1 MASEGARLTNLAQTR
16 QSGREALN
24 RRIPDVV
31 ADTDALLAAL
41 NPAQREAVAAP
52 DGPLLIFAGAGS
64 GKTRVLTHRIAY
76 VIAARGVRPQE
87 ILAVT
92 FTNKAAREMRGRVEK
107 LLGADISGMWLGT
120 FHSVGARILRRD
132 GDAIGIPANFVIY
145 DEADRL
151 AAMRRAMQTTG
162 VDSKRLAPTK
172 VVHAVSAAKNEL
184 LNAAAFAARASGYFE
199 VEAARIYRA
208 YEAELAAAGAL
219 DFDDLLM
226 RTVFL
231 LQDVPPVLE
240 HYRQRWSHLFVD
252 EYQDTNHAQ
261 YLMVSLLAATHRNLT
276 VVGDDDQ
283 CLVAGTMVTMADG
296 SRRPIEAIRPGD
308 MVSSAGGS
316 GTVRPA
322 HVLRVSER
330 ETEEVVR
337 IRTAGGRELVSTSE
351 HVHFAAYR
359 LGLSPNY
366 HFVYLMQKDGF
377 GYRVGTSQVH
387 TAAQAK
393 AVVGFRQR
401 AVQEH
406 ADALW
411 ILAVHS
417 SENDAREDEYVTS
430 LRYQIPTLPFVP
442 RKGSRDGL
450 VHDPARLRAVFAA
463 FDTETAA
470 LRLLHDRGL
479 SPEHPHHHPRSRNS
493 SRRNIVVTLCADR
506 RGATPM
512 HLIAVGGNDEKG
524 AEIIRGLGLRVRPA
538 HANSPR
544 SWRYETVFKD
554 MATLMQTASR
564 LADALNGVI
573 VMKGRFG
580 INGDTDRES
589 NSLPATRADSVLP
602 GMTVFDGTCGYDIV
616 VGVER
621 ITGRAQVFDLD
632 VEHTHNFIANGLITH
647 NSVYRFR
654 GADIRNILEFQKDF
668 PDAHVVTLEQN
679 YRSSQPILDTA
690 HAVIRVNQDRAAKR
704 LWTERGGGEPVR
716 LIPVYDEQEE
726 ALAVCGEI
734 ERLIGTESYSL
745 SDFAVLYRTNAQ
757 SRAFED
763 VLLRRGIPY
772 RLVGGLRFYERKE
785 VKDVLAYLRLVAN
798 PRDPVAFGRIVNVPR
813 RKIGDRSVAELER
826 IARKRRISPFEAVEH
841 VGEDAELGPAALQA
855 LSGFGKLIAGLGEQ
869 SLRLPVPRLL
879 ERVVEETGYQSMLR
893 DGTPEGEE
901 RWANVTELVGYS
913 EEYEDVPPPDGL
925 HQFLENVALV
935 SDVDSLDDTKSGVT
949 LITLHQVKGLEFPV
963 VFLAG
968 LEEGLLPHVRALEEG
983 DEGIAEERR
992 LTYVGVTRAQQ
1003 RLYLLH
1009 AFRRH
1014 LYGSAQTAQAS
1025 RFLADIPPEMLT
1037 VVRRPGGPPVTAPRR
1052 PGAVRE
1058 AVHAQAVRANPV
1070 EIAPQRYSAGMR
1082 VEHPK
1087 YGAGTI
1093 LKSTMTRAGEEVV
1106 IRFDEAGM
1114 KIFAV
1119 ADANLYPAG
1128 G

>member
-1 MASEGARLTNLAQTR
+1 MV
-16 QSGREALN
+16 SG
-24 RRIPDVV
+24 
-31 ADTDALLAAL
+31 TDALLAAL
-41 NPAQREAVAAP
+41 NPAQREAVEAP

-92 FTNKAAREMRGRVEK
+92 FTNKAAKEMRGRVEK
-107 LLGADISGMWLGT
+107 LLGSDISGMWLGT

-151 AAMRRAMQTTG
+151 AAMRRAMQTAG
-162 VDSKRLAPTK
+162 VDDKRLAPSK
-172 VVHAVSAAKNEL
+172 VVHVVSAAKNEL
-184 LNAAAFAARASGYFE
+184 LNAAAFAARASGYLE

-226 RTVFL
+226 RTVFP

-240 HYRQRWSHLFVD
+240 HYRQRWRHIFVD

-261 YLMVSLLAATHRNLT
+261 YLMVSLLSATHRNLT

-283 CLVAGTMVTMADG
+283 CLAAGTLVSMADG
-296 SRRPIEAIRPGD
+296 SRRSIEEIRPGD
-308 MVSSAGGS
+308 MVCSAGGS
-316 GTVRPA
+316 GTLTPA
-322 HVLRVSER
+322 RVLRVSAR
-330 ETEEVVR
+330 EAEETVR
-337 IRTAGGRELVSTSE
+337 VRTAAGRELVSTPE
-351 HVHFAAYR
+351 HVHFAGYR
-359 LGLSPNY
+359 LGISPNY
-366 HFVYLMQKDGF
+366 YFTYLMQKDGF

-387 TAAQAK
+387 TRGRVK
-393 AVVGFRQR
+393 PVVGFRQR

-411 ILAVHS
+411 VLAVHQ

-442 RKGSRDGL
+442 RKGPRDGL

-463 FDTETAA
+463 FDTEAGA

-493 SRRNIVVTLCADR
+493 SRRNIVVTLCADQ

-512 HLIAVGGNDEKG
+512 HLIAVGGNDEAG
-524 AEIIRGLGLRVRPA
+524 AEIIRSLGLHVRPA
-538 HANSPR
+538 HSGSSL

-554 MATLMQTASR
+554 MAALMENATR
-564 LADALNGVI
+564 LRDALDGVI
-573 VMKGRFG
+573 VMKARFG
-580 INGDTDRES
+580 LNAGADRES
-589 NSLPATRADSVLP
+589 NSLPATRGDSVHP
-602 GMTVFDGTCGYDIV
+602 GMAMFDESCGYDIV
-616 VGVER
+616 VSAER
-621 ITGRAQVFDLD
+621 LGERRRVFDID

-734 ERLIGTESYSL
+734 ERLIGNESYSL

-826 IARKRRISPFEAVEH
+826 IARKRRISPFEAVLH
-841 VGEDAELGPAALQA
+841 VGEEAELGPAALQA
-855 LSGFGKLIAGLGEQ
+855 LSGFARLIAGLGEQ

-935 SDVDSLDDTKSGVT
+935 SDVDSLDDTTSGVT

-968 LEEGLLPHVRALEEG
+968 MEEGLLPHVRALEEG

-1014 LYGSAQTAQAS
+1014 LYGSAQSAQAS

-1037 VVRRPGGPPVTAPRR
+1037 VVRRPGGPPVTAPRQ

-1087 YGAGTI
+1087 YGSGTI

-1119 ADANLYPAG
+1119 ADAKLFPAG
-1128 G
+1128 GSGG

>member
-1 MASEGARLTNLAQTR
+1 
-16 QSGREALN
+16 
-24 RRIPDVV
+24 VV
-31 ADTDALLAAL
+31 AEADALLAAL
-41 NPAQREAVAAP
+41 NPAQREAVEAP

-107 LLGADISGMWLGT
+107 LLGSDISGMWLGT

-162 VDSKRLAPTK
+162 VDDKRLAPTK
-172 VVHAVSAAKNEL
+172 VVHVVSAAKNEL
-184 LNAAAFAARASGYFE
+184 LNAAAFATRASGYLE

-240 HYRQRWSHLFVD
+240 HYRRRWSHLFVD

-283 CLVAGTMVTMADG
+283 CLAAGTLVSMADG
-296 SRRPIEAIRPGD
+296 SRRSIEEIRPGD

-322 HVLRVSER
+322 RVLRISER
-330 ETEEVVR
+330 ETEEVIR
-337 IRTAGGRELVSTSE
+337 IRTAGGRELVSTPE
-351 HVHFAAYR
+351 HIHFA
-359 LGLSPNY
+359 
-366 HFVYLMQKDGF
+366 
-377 GYRVGTSQVH
+377 GYRPEV
-387 TAAQAK
+387 
-393 AVVGFRQR
+393 
-401 AVQEH
+401 
-406 ADALW
+406 
-411 ILAVHS
+411 
-417 SENDAREDEYVTS
+417 
-430 LRYQIPTLPFVP
+430 
-442 RKGSRDGL
+442 
-450 VHDPARLRAVFAA
+450 
-463 FDTETAA
+463 
-470 LRLLHDRGL
+470 
-479 SPEHPHHHPRSRNS
+479 SPDS

-512 HLIAVGGNDEKG
+512 HLIAVRGNDEKG

-554 MATLMQTASR
+554 MATLMQTATR

-580 INGDTDRES
+580 INGGTDRES

-602 GMTVFDGTCGYDIV
+602 GMTVFDESCGYDIV
-616 VGVER
+616 VDVER
-621 ITGRAQVFDLD
+621 ITGRARVFDLD

-726 ALAVCGEI
+726 ALTVCGEI
-734 ERLIGTESYSL
+734 ERLIGNESYSL

-841 VGEDAELGPAALQA
+841 VGEEAELGPAALQA

-879 ERVVEETGYQSMLR
+879 ERIVEETGYQSMLR

-968 LEEGLLPHVRALEEG
+968 MEEGLLPHIRALEEG

-1106 IRFDEAGM
+1106 IRFDDAGM

-1119 ADANLYPAG
+1119 ADAKLFPAG

>member
-1 MASEGARLTNLAQTR
+1 
-16 QSGREALN
+16 
-24 RRIPDVV
+24 VV

-41 NPAQREAVAAP
+41 NPAQREAVEAP

-76 VIAARGVRPQE
+76 VIAARGVRPPE
-87 ILAVT
+87 VLAVT
-92 FTNKAAREMRGRVEK
+92 FTNKAAREMRGRVER
-107 LLGADISGMWLGT
+107 LLGTGVNGMWLGT
-120 FHSVGARILRRD
+120 FHAVGARILRRD

-151 AAMRRAMQTTG
+151 AAMRRAMQSIG
-162 VDSKRLAPTK
+162 VDDKRIAPAK
-172 VVHAVSAAKNEL
+172 VVHAVSTAKNEL
-184 LNAAAFAARASGYFE
+184 LDAAGFAAHAGGYFE
-199 VEAARIYRA
+199 GEVARIYRA
-208 YEAELAAAGAL
+208 YEAELAAAAAL

-226 RTVFL
+226 RTVQL
-231 LQDVPPVLE
+231 LRDIPPVLD
-240 HYRQRWSHLFVD
+240 HYRQRWTHLFVD

-283 CLVAGTMVTMADG
+283 CLVAGSLVSMADG

-322 HVLRVSER
+322 QVLRVSER
-330 ETEEVVR
+330 GTPEVVR
-337 IRTAGGRELVSTSE
+337 IRTAGGRELVSTPE
-351 HVHFAAYR
+351 HVHFAGYR
-359 LGLSPNY
+359 LGLTPNY

-387 TAAQAK
+387 TRGRVK

-411 ILAVHS
+411 ILAVHR

-442 RKGSRDGL
+442 RKGSGDGL

-538 HANSPR
+538 HASSPR

-580 INGDTDRES
+580 INGDADRES

-602 GMTVFDGTCGYDIV
+602 GMTMFDGTCGYDIV
-616 VGVER
+616 VSVER
-621 ITGRAQVFDLD
+621 VTGRAQVFDLD

-668 PDAHVVTLEQN
+668 PDARVVTLEQN
-679 YRSSQPILDTA
+679 YRSSQPILDAA
-690 HAVIRVNQDRAAKR
+690 HAVIRVNEDRAAKR

-716 LIPVYDEQEE
+716 LIPVYDEREE

-734 ERLIGTESYSL
+734 ERLIGTAEFSL

-763 VLLRRGIPY
+763 VLLRHGVPY

-798 PRDPVAFGRIVNVPR
+798 PRDPVSFGRIVNVPR
-813 RKIGDRSVAELER
+813 RKIGERSVAELER
-826 IARKRRISPFEAVEH
+826 IARRRRISPFEAVQH
-841 VGEDAELGPAALQA
+841 LGEEAELGTTALQA
-855 LSGFGKLIAGLGEQ
+855 LAGFAALVARLGEL
-869 SLRLPVPRLL
+869 SGRLPVPRLL
-879 ERVVEETGYQSMLR
+879 ERIVEETGYQAMLR

-901 RWANVTELVGYS
+901 RWANVTELIGYS
-913 EEYEDVPPPDGL
+913 EEYADVPPPDGL

-935 SDVDSLDDTKSGVT
+935 SDVDTLDDTKSGVT

-968 LEEGLLPHVRALEEG
+968 MEEGLLPHVRALEEG

-992 LTYVGVTRAQQ
+992 LVYVGVTRAQH

-1014 LYGSAQTAQAS
+1014 LYGSGQLAQAS
-1025 RFLADIPPEMLT
+1025 RFLADIPPGMLE
-1037 VVRRPGGPPVTAPRR
+1037 VVRRPGGPPVTAPRQ

-1058 AVHAQAVRANPV
+1058 AVHAHAVRANPV
-1070 EIAPQRYSAGMR
+1070 EVAPQRYAEGMR
-1082 VEHPK
+1082 VQHPK
-1087 YGAGTI
+1087 YGTGTI

-1114 KIFAV
+1114 RIFAV
-1119 ADANLYPAG
+1119 ADARLHPAEG
-1128 G
+1128 

>member
-1 MASEGARLTNLAQTR
+1 MVA
-16 QSGREALN
+16 EA
-24 RRIPDVV
+24 
-31 ADTDALLAAL
+31 DALLAAL
-41 NPAQREAVAAP
+41 NPAQREAVEAP

-107 LLGADISGMWLGT
+107 LLGSDISGMWLGT

-162 VDSKRLAPTK
+162 VDDKRLAPTK
-172 VVHAVSAAKNEL
+172 VVHVVSAAKNEL
-184 LNAAAFAARASGYFE
+184 LNAAAFATRASGYLE

-240 HYRQRWSHLFVD
+240 HYRRRWSHLFVD

-283 CLVAGTMVTMADG
+283 CLAAGTLVSMADG
-296 SRRPIEAIRPGD
+296 SRRSIEEIRPGD

-316 GTVRPA
+316 GIVRPA
-322 HVLRVSER
+322 QVLRVSER

-337 IRTAGGRELVSTSE
+337 IRTAGGHELVSTPE
-351 HVHFAAYR
+351 HIHFA
-359 LGLSPNY
+359 
-366 HFVYLMQKDGF
+366 
-377 GYRVGTSQVH
+377 GYRPEV
-387 TAAQAK
+387 
-393 AVVGFRQR
+393 
-401 AVQEH
+401 
-406 ADALW
+406 
-411 ILAVHS
+411 
-417 SENDAREDEYVTS
+417 
-430 LRYQIPTLPFVP
+430 
-442 RKGSRDGL
+442 
-450 VHDPARLRAVFAA
+450 
-463 FDTETAA
+463 
-470 LRLLHDRGL
+470 
-479 SPEHPHHHPRSRNS
+479 SPDS

-512 HLIAVGGNDEKG
+512 HLIAVRGNDEKG

-554 MATLMQTASR
+554 MATLMQTATR

-580 INGDTDRES
+580 INGGTDRES

-602 GMTVFDGTCGYDIV
+602 GMTVFDESCGYDIV
-616 VGVER
+616 VDVER
-621 ITGRAQVFDLD
+621 ITGRARVFDLD

-1025 RFLADIPPEMLT
+1025 RFLADIPPEMLQ
-1037 VVRRPGGPPVTAPRR
+1037 VVRRPGGPPVTAPRQ

-1058 AVHAQAVRANPV
+1058 AVHAHAVRANPV
-1070 EIAPQRYSAGMR
+1070 EVAPQRYTEGMR

-1106 IRFDEAGM
+1106 IRFDDAGM

-1119 ADANLYPAG
+1119 ADAKLFPAG

>member
-1 MASEGARLTNLAQTR
+1 
-16 QSGREALN
+16 
-24 RRIPDVV
+24 VV
-31 ADTDALLAAL
+31 AEADALLAAL
-41 NPAQREAVAAP
+41 NPAQREAVEAP

-107 LLGADISGMWLGT
+107 LLGSDISGMWLGT

-162 VDSKRLAPTK
+162 VDDKRLAPTK
-172 VVHAVSAAKNEL
+172 VVHVVSAAKNEL
-184 LNAAAFAARASGYFE
+184 LNAAAFATRASGYLE

-240 HYRQRWSHLFVD
+240 HYRRRWSHLFVD

-283 CLVAGTMVTMADG
+283 CLAAGTLVSMADG
-296 SRRPIEAIRPGD
+296 SRRSIEEIRPGD

-322 HVLRVSER
+322 RVLRISER
-330 ETEEVVR
+330 ETEEVIR
-337 IRTAGGRELVSTSE
+337 IRTARGRELVSTPE
-351 HVHFAAYR
+351 HIHFA
-359 LGLSPNY
+359 
-366 HFVYLMQKDGF
+366 
-377 GYRVGTSQVH
+377 GYRPEV
-387 TAAQAK
+387 
-393 AVVGFRQR
+393 
-401 AVQEH
+401 
-406 ADALW
+406 
-411 ILAVHS
+411 
-417 SENDAREDEYVTS
+417 
-430 LRYQIPTLPFVP
+430 
-442 RKGSRDGL
+442 
-450 VHDPARLRAVFAA
+450 
-463 FDTETAA
+463 
-470 LRLLHDRGL
+470 
-479 SPEHPHHHPRSRNS
+479 SPDS

-512 HLIAVGGNDEKG
+512 HLIAVRGNDEKG

-554 MATLMQTASR
+554 MATLMQTATR

-580 INGDTDRES
+580 INGGTDRES

-602 GMTVFDGTCGYDIV
+602 GMTVFDESCGYDIV
-616 VGVER
+616 VDVER
-621 ITGRAQVFDLD
+621 ITGRARVFDLD

-726 ALAVCGEI
+726 ALTVCGEI
-734 ERLIGTESYSL
+734 ERLIGNESYSL

-841 VGEDAELGPAALQA
+841 VGEEAELGPAALQA

-879 ERVVEETGYQSMLR
+879 ERIVEETGYQSMLR

-968 LEEGLLPHVRALEEG
+968 MEEGLLPHIRALEEG

-1106 IRFDEAGM
+1106 IRFDDAGM

-1119 ADANLYPAG
+1119 ADAKLFPAG

>member
-1 MASEGARLTNLAQTR
+1 
-16 QSGREALN
+16 
-24 RRIPDVV
+24 VV

-41 NPAQREAVAAP
+41 NPAQREAVEAP

-87 ILAVT
+87 VLAVT
-92 FTNKAAREMRGRVEK
+92 FTNKAAREMRGRVER
-107 LLGADISGMWLGT
+107 LLGAGVSGMWLGT
-120 FHSVGARILRRD
+120 FHAVGARILRRD

-151 AAMRRAMQTTG
+151 AAMRRAMHSIG
-162 VDSKRLAPTK
+162 VDDKRIAPAK
-172 VVHAVSAAKNEL
+172 VVHAVSTAKNEL
-184 LNAAAFAARASGYFE
+184 LDAAAFSAHAGGYFE
-199 VEAARIYRA
+199 GEVARIYRA
-208 YEAELAAAGAL
+208 YEAELAAAAAL

-226 RTVFL
+226 RTVQL
-231 LQDVPPVLE
+231 LRDIPPVLE
-240 HYRQRWSHLFVD
+240 HYRQRWTHLFVD

-283 CLVAGTMVTMADG
+283 CLAAGTLVTMADG
-296 SRRPIEAIRPGD
+296 SRKSIEEVQPGD
-308 MVSSAGGS
+308 MVCSAGGS
-316 GTVRPA
+316 GTLRPA
-322 HVLRVSER
+322 RVLRVCQLKAAES
-330 ETEEVVR
+330 VR
-337 IRTAGGRELVSTSE
+337 IRTAAGRELVSTPE
-351 HVHFAAYR
+351 HAHFAGYR

-366 HFVYLMQKDGF
+366 HFLYLMHRVGY
-377 GYRVGTSQVH
+377 GYRLGTTQVH
-387 TAAQAK
+387 TRGRVK
-393 AVVGFRQR
+393 PVVGFRQR
-401 AVQEH
+401 AAQEG

-411 ILAVHS
+411 VLAVHG
-417 SENDAREDEYVTS
+417 SENDARQDEYVTS
-430 LRYQIPTLPFVP
+430 LSYQIPTLPFVP
-442 RKGSRDGL
+442 RKGGSTNGL
-450 VHDPARLRAVFAA
+450 VHDGARLRSVFSA
-463 FDTETAA
+463 FDTEASA
-470 LRLLHDRGL
+470 QRLLHDRGL
-479 SPEHPHHHPRSRNS
+479 LPEHPHYQPRSRNS

-512 HLIAVGGNDEKG
+512 HLIAVGGNDDEG
-524 AEIIRGLGLRVRPA
+524 ADTIRGLGLTVRPA
-538 HANSPR
+538 HGDSST

-554 MATLMQTASR
+554 MATVMQTAAR
-564 LADALNGVI
+564 LRDALNGVI
-573 VMKGRFG
+573 VMKARLGA
-580 INGDTDRES
+580 NGEVDRES
-589 NSLPATRADSVLP
+589 NSLPATRADSVRS
-602 GMTVFDGTCGYDIV
+602 GMAMFDEECGYDIV
-616 VGVER
+616 AEVER
-621 ITGRAQVFDLD
+621 IAGRQSVYDMD

-668 PDAHVVTLEQN
+668 PDARVVTLEQN
-679 YRSSQPILDTA
+679 YRSSQPILDAA
-690 HAVIRVNQDRAAKR
+690 HAVIRVNEGRAAKR

-716 LIPVYDEQEE
+716 LIPVYDEREE

-734 ERLIGTESYSL
+734 ERLIGTEEFSL

-798 PRDPVAFGRIVNVPR
+798 PRDPVSFGRIVNVPR
-813 RKIGDRSVAELER
+813 RKIGERSVAELER
-826 IARKRRISPFEAVEH
+826 IARRRRISPFEAVQH
-841 VGEDAELGPAALQA
+841 LGEEAELGAAALQA
-855 LSGFGKLIAGLGEQ
+855 LAGFAALVARLGALSG
-869 SLRLPVPRLL
+869 RLPVPRLL
-879 ERVVEETGYQSMLR
+879 ERIVEETGYQAMLR

-901 RWANVTELVGYS
+901 RWANVTELIGYS
-913 EEYEDVPPPDGL
+913 EEYADVPPPDGL

-935 SDVDSLDDTKSGVT
+935 SDVDTLDDSKSGVT

-992 LTYVGVTRAQQ
+992 LVYVGVTRAQH

-1014 LYGSAQTAQAS
+1014 LYGSGQLAQAS
-1025 RFLADIPPEMLT
+1025 RFLADIPPGMLE
-1037 VVRRPGGPPVTAPRR
+1037 VVRRPGGPPVTAPRQ

-1058 AVHAQAVRANPV
+1058 AVHAHAVRANPV
-1070 EIAPQRYSAGMR
+1070 EVAPQRYTEGMR
-1082 VEHPK
+1082 VQHPK
-1087 YGAGTI
+1087 YGTGTI

-1114 KIFAV
+1114 RIFAV
-1119 ADANLYPAG
+1119 ADASLHPAEG
-1128 G
+1128 